1 MPRTLRRYSPVGT
14 SISPH
19 GRCLPVSSAVRRGDS
34 RHTVSTFTNSQP
46 DGIAVQPVS
55 TENWRY
61 LRKTPDRYI
70 GDAAGRCCPGG
81 RDAPRHV
88 PPSVCASSAVPPPST
103 PGIGSSVTGAA
114 ASHTTA
120 AGLASPGTNR
130 RPGWP
135 RSCRCRVDPGRRLS
149 QGAGLARGESD
160 AAARCEDES
169 GHGQHEAEQQAHQQ
183 QRIVDRGGGV
193 GSDLDETG
201 R

>member
-70 GDAAGRCCPGG
+70 G
-81 RDAPRHV
+81 
-88 PPSVCASSAVPPPST
+88 VCASSAVPPPST